1 MINKHTILDNAIYGH
16 QLAKRQVE
24 RVIGQWIS
32 GEQTGY
38 TLGFEGPPGVGK
50 TSLAKEGI
58 AKCLLGAN
66 GTTRPFAFIAIG
78 GEPNSSTLVGH
89 NYTYVGSNWGK
100 IVDVLMQKKIMNPI
114 FYIDELDKI
123 SKTEQGRE
131 IIGILTHIIDSTQNM
146 HFQDRFFSGI
156 DLDIF
161 QPMAKQDARK
171 ILGFKK
177 DEKLIL
183 FSCLD

>member
-1 MINKHTILDNAIYGH
+1 MNVHTILDDAIYGH

-58 AKCLLGAN
+58 ARCLIGEN
-66 GTTRPFAFIAIG
+66 NTTRPFAFIAIG

-100 IVDVLMQKKIMNPI
+100 IVDVLMQKK
-114 FYIDELDKI
+114 
-123 SKTEQGRE
+123 
-131 IIGILTHIIDSTQNM
+131 
-146 HFQDRFFSGI
+146 
-156 DLDIF
+156 
-161 QPMAKQDARK
+161 
-171 ILGFKK
+171 
-177 DEKLIL
+177 
-183 FSCLD
+183 